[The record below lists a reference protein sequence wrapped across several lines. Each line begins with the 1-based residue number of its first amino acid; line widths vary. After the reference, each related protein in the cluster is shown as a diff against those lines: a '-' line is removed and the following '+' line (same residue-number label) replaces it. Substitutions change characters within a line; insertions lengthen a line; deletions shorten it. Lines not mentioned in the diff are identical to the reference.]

1 MIFESP
7 NPDVEV
13 PAMGVTDYVLRRAER
28 FGAQPALIEGDSGE
42 TLTYLQLEEQV
53 HQTAAGLCNRGLR
66 KGDVVAVWM
75 PNSPDFVTVFHGV
88 ALAGGV
94 VAAMNPMLAPAEISY
109 VLKDSG
115 ARFLVTL
122 PSLLDKIRAEVAES
136 SVEEIYV
143 VGEAAG
149 ATPFASL
156 RQQVDPHALPDI
168 DPGTDL
174 AVLPYSSGTT
184 GMPKGVMLTHR
195 NLVANL
201 AQMEGHN
208 HFPNQGDRL
217 IALVPMAHIYGMQ
230 VIMNLALVAGATLV
244 TMPKPDFGGF
254 LRTVQQHRINRA
266 DVVPP
271 LVLGLARHPIVDQFD
286 LSSLEMVSSAAAP
299 LDAATQQACSD
310 RLGCLV
316 KQVYGLTEASPGV
329 TGVPDDSAT
338 NRSGSVGPIVP
349 NTQARI
355 VDPVTGEDLGPGKD
369 GELLIRGPQVMKGYW
384 SNPKATAD
392 AFDPEGWLRTGDL
405 MRVDADGNFLVVDR
419 LKELIKCGGANV
431 APAQLEAVLMS
442 HPAVADAAVVGVPDK
457 EFGELPKAYVVIRE
471 GQTAADE
478 EIMAFVAE
486 QVAPYKRIRFVT
498 RVEAIPKDP
507 TGKILRRLLKERE
520 RGLASRPDNESK
532 LERAGN
538 ARSR

>member
-1 MIFESP
+1 
-7 NPDVEV
+7 
-13 PAMGVTDYVLRRAER
+13 MGITDCVLRRADQ
-28 FGAQPALIEGDSGE
+28 FGEQPALIDGDSGE
-42 TLTYLQLEEQV
+42 TLTYRQLKEQV
-53 HQTAAGLCNRGLR
+53 HQTAAGWCNRGLR
-66 KGDVVAVWM
+66 KGDVVAIWM
-75 PNSPDFVTVFHGV
+75 PNSPDFVTAFHG
-88 ALAGGV
+88 AAHAGGV
-94 VAAMNPMLAPAEISY
+94 VAPMNPMLAPAEVSY
-109 VLKDSG
+109 VLEDSG

-156 RQQVDPHALPDI
+156 RQQADLHALPEI
-168 DPGTDL
+168 DPANDL

-208 HFPNQGDRL
+208 HFPSRGDRL
-217 IALVPMAHIYGMQ
+217 VALVPMAHIYGMQ
-230 VIMNLALVAGATLV
+230 VIMNLALAAGATLV

-254 LRTVQQHRINRA
+254 LRTVRQHRINRA

-286 LSSLEMVSSAAAP
+286 LSSLQVVSSAAAP
-299 LDAATQQACSD
+299 LDAVTQQACSD

-338 NRSGSVGPIVP
+338 NRSGTVGPIVP

-355 VDPVTGEDLGPGKD
+355 VDPVTGEDLGPGQD

-384 SNPKATAD
+384 NNPKATAD
-392 AFDPEGWLRTGDL
+392 AFDSEGWLRTGDL
-405 MRVDADGNFLVVDR
+405 MRVDAEGNFFVVDR
-419 LKELIKCGGANV
+419 LKELIKCGGSNV

-442 HPAVADAAVVGVPDK
+442 HPAVADAAVVGVPDE

-471 GQTAADE
+471 GQTAADDQ
-478 EIMAFVAE
+478 IMAFVAE
-486 QVAPYKRIRFVT
+486 QVAPYKRIRFLE
-498 RVEAIPKDP
+498 RVESIPKDP

-520 RGLASRPDNESK
+520 RNLASRPANESK
-532 LERAGN
+532 LEGAGN
-538 ARSR
+538 AGSR